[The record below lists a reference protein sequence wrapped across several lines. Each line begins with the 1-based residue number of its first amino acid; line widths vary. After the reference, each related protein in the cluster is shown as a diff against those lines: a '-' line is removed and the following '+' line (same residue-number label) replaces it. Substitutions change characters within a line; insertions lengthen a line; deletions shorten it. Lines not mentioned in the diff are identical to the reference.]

1 MSRKKSK
8 KYSNTTSKLPI
19 SIIIFLLLTIIAILI
34 ILNKG
39 KIGKYSLVKI
49 QTLSGSGEDGSQP
62 DKAPKNF
69 MEISV
74 EKKYLSAK
82 NKETEKL
89 RIMMNGEEIDIE
101 DVEIESS
108 NEEVIKIVDGTVKAV
123 SVGKS
128 TITAKKDDLTA
139 TIDLRG
145 IIPIKSI
152 QFTST
157 NSTVRVGKVVQMKL
171 IASPSDASIESLK
184 YESSDESIAT
194 VNSNG
199 IVTGIAPGNV
209 TIKVKDIY
217 SGLEKSVK
225 LSIKK

>member
-1 MSRKKSK
+1 M
-8 KYSNTTSKLPI
+8 I
-19 SIIIFLLLTIIAILI
+19 
-34 ILNKG
+34 
-39 KIGKYSLVKI
+39 KI
-49 QTLSGSGEDGSQP
+49 QSLSGSGEDGSQP
-62 DKAPKNF
+62 DKAPKDF
-69 MEISV
+69 LEINV
-74 EKKYLSAK
+74 QKKYLSVK
-82 NKETEKL
+82 SKETESLKIL
-89 RIMMNGEEIDIE
+89 LNGEEINIS
-101 DVEIESS
+101 DVELKSS
-108 NEEVIKIVDGTVKAV
+108 NEDVIKIVDGTVKAV

-152 QFTST
+152 QFSST

-199 IVTGIAPGNV
+199 IVTGVAPGNV
-209 TIKVKDIY
+209 TITVKDSY
-217 SGLEKSVK
+217 SQIEKSVK
-225 LSIKK
+225 LTIKK

>member
-8 KYSNTTSKLPI
+8 KNSTNRLSI
-19 SIIIFLLLTIIAILI
+19 SIIIFLLLVIIAILI

-39 KIGKYSLVKI
+39 KVGTYSLVKI
-49 QTLSGSGEDGSQP
+49 QSLSVSGDDGSQP
-62 DKAPKNF
+62 DNAPKDM

-74 EKKYLSAK
+74 KKKYLSVK

-89 RIMMNGEEIDIE
+89 EIMINGEEIDVDE
-101 DVEIESS
+101 VEIESS
-108 NEEVIKIVDGTVKAV
+108 NEDVIKVVDGTVKAV

-128 TITAKKDDLTA
+128 TITAKKGELTA
-139 TIDLRG
+139 TTDIRA

-152 QFTST
+152 QFSTTS
-157 NSTVRVGKVVQMKL
+157 STVRVGKVLQMKL

-184 YESSDESIAT
+184 YESSDEKIAT

-199 IVTGIAPGNV
+199 IVTGISPGNV
-209 TIKVKDIY
+209 TITVKDSY
-217 SGLEKSVK
+217 SGLEKSVN